1 MRMSFEKGVGIFS
14 LVRISNIL
22 VLVFAQLLTSIFI
35 FSLNPFK
42 ETVSDYKLWLIIFS
56 TAFGV
61 SGGYIINSFFDQ
73 KKDIINRPYKTLL
86 EINIKNKTKFRIY
99 FLLSFFSLITS
110 IFVSFNAFIF
120 FSFYII
126 IMYLYS
132 HLFKK
137 YLWFGSMLSTL
148 LTIFPFFAITLYYK
162 NFNYEILTHALYLY
176 FLICVREL
184 VKDLFN
190 LKGDILNN
198 YKTFPSVF
206 GENNTK
212 LFITF
217 LVLLL
222 YITVIILD
230 SLFILNL
237 MRYYFYMVLFVI
249 TIFLFYLWKKSNKTK
264 YGLMLQTIRVVI
276 FLGVICLPLL
286 TVVL

>member
-1 MRMSFEKGVGIFS
+1 
-14 LVRISNIL
+14 
-22 VLVFAQLLTSIFI
+22 
-35 FSLNPFK
+35 
-42 ETVSDYKLWLIIFS
+42 
-56 TAFGV
+56 
-61 SGGYIINSFFDQ
+61 
-73 KKDIINRPYKTLL
+73 
-86 EINIKNKTKFRIY
+86 
-99 FLLSFFSLITS
+99 
-110 IFVSFNAFIF
+110 
-120 FSFYII
+120 
-126 IMYLYS
+126 
-132 HLFKK
+132 
-137 YLWFGSMLSTL
+137 
-148 LTIFPFFAITLYYK
+148 
-162 NFNYEILTHALYLY
+162 THALYLY

-230 SLFILNL
+230 SFFILNL
-237 MRYYFYMVLFVI
+237 MRYYFYMVLLVI